1 MRRVELTVAYDGTNY
16 CGWQVQPNGITV
28 EEVLNKA
35 LSKLL
40 NEEIAVDGAS
50 RTDSG
55 VHALCNIAV
64 FDTDS
69 RIPAEKISYALN
81 QSLPKDIQIQGS
93 REVPLDFHPRKCNS
107 IKTYEYKILNRAF
120 ALPTSRL
127 YSYFYHVQLDVE
139 KMKEGAAYLV
149 GEHDFCSYCSAKGQ
163 AKDTV
168 RTIYSLDVEKDGDL
182 ITIRITGN
190 GFLYNMVRIIAG
202 SLIEVGRGF
211 QPPEWIRTVLEARD
225 RTLAGRRAPAEG
237 LTLVKFEYD
246 TSLRELIS
254 SSNRFWDYTLVQ
266 KEIPRK
272 GKAYLIVRRC
282 EDEEFLPLVERKT
295 LQASRNGA
303 KQIFVTDKEKNMG
316 RLEGVKRLG
325 WFQVSHAY
333 TIQTMELELAG
344 YGRPEAREDCELA
357 AVPVTPQTAGQ
368 FMDVYETCFFEVP
381 GSATMTM
388 ETLQEQMADS
398 CCITAFLTCAEKV
411 VGFFM
416 LNIGSDQVELDAIG
430 ILPEFAGRGIG
441 RKALEFAIQN
451 GARMNKKKIVLTV
464 ASSNQRALHLYES
477 AGFQKQGEPVNWY
490 CLRELPRQENSEG

>member
-1 MRRVELTVAYDGTNY
+1 MKRVELTVAYDGTNY

-28 EEVLNKA
+28 EEVLNRE

-40 NEEIAVDGAS
+40 KEEIAVDGAS

-55 VHALCNIAV
+55 VHAHCNIAV
-64 FDTDS
+64 FDTGS

-81 QSLPKDIQIQGS
+81 QSLPEDIKIQGS

-107 IKTYEYKILNRAF
+107 IKTYEYRILNRAF
-120 ALPTSRL
+120 PLPACRL
-127 YSYFYHVQLDVE
+127 YSYFYHVPLDVE
-139 KMKEGAAYLV
+139 RMKEGAAYLV

-168 RTIYSLDVEKDGDL
+168 RTIYSLDVFREGDL

-211 QPPEWIRTVLEARD
+211 QPPEWILTVLEARD

-246 TSLRELIS
+246 TTMREVIA

-266 KEIPRK
+266 REIPSK
-272 GKAYLIVRRC
+272 QKAYLLVRRC
-282 EDEEFLPLVERKT
+282 EDEEFLPLVERKA

-303 KQIFVTDKEKNMG
+303 KQIFVVDKEKNQG
-316 RLEGVKRLG
+316 RLEAVKRLG
-325 WFQVSHAY
+325 WFQVSGAY
-333 TIQTMELELAG
+333 TILSMERELTKASQAAAN
-344 YGRPEAREDCELA
+344 ENCELA
-357 AVPVTPQTAGQ
+357 AVSVTPQTAELFIQ
-368 FMDVYETCFFEVP
+368 VYETCFFEVP
-381 GSATMTM
+381 GSATMTK
-388 ETLQEQMADS
+388 EGLQEQLADS
-398 CCITAFLTCAEKV
+398 SCCTAFLKCSEKV
-411 VGFFM
+411 VGFFI
-416 LNIGSDQVELDAIG
+416 LNIGSDQLELDAIG
-430 ILPEFAGRGIG
+430 ILPEYSGMGMG
-441 RKALEFAIQN
+441 RKALEFAVQN
-451 GARMNKKKIVLTV
+451 GAQMHKKKIVLTV
-464 ASSNQRALHLYES
+464 ASTNKRALKLYES

-490 CLRELPRQENSEG
+490 CLEELPRQENSEG